1 MNDPLDQVHLRRI
14 TLDNYEECIGLQVK
28 EDQTGWVATNAKSL
42 AEAYVNPTLVPLAI
56 YDAAMRGADPPPG
69 SMVGFAMYEVATGVG
84 FILRL
89 MIDRNHQRKGYG
101 RTSMLEVIRRL
112 KLNPD
117 VEMVAT
123 SHQRDNEE
131 AANLYRSLG
140 FVEWDVEWLK
150 DHETEIFRVIPT
162 HPI

>member
-1 MNDPLDQVHLRRI
+1 MNDPLNQVHLRRI
-14 TLDNYEECIGLQVK
+14 TLDNYEECIGLQVS

-56 YDAAMRGADPPPG
+56 YDAAMRGSDPPPG
-69 SMVGFAMYEVATGVG
+69 SMVGFTMYEVATGVG

-89 MIDRNHQRKGYG
+89 MIDQNHQRKGYG
-101 RTSMLEVIRRL
+101 CAAMREVIRRL

-123 SHQRDNEE
+123 SHQRDNEA

-140 FVEWDVEWLK
+140 FVEWDEEWLK
-150 DHETEIFRVIPT
+150 GHETEVFLRLEEV
-162 HPI
+162 